1 MANVRAT
8 LTKDEYRTYE
18 TLAEELNIDKT
29 KLFGHLLRKYNEMK
43 TSDLGSVL
51 ESDTRKLLAEAG
63 ELSHYT
69 QADIINAGI
78 QHRAKY
84 AITAAKNI
92 DKQDVTEIER
102 NEKGNIVKTYA
113 GVAYERIDNFVN
125 AIMAHNEAQT
135 DSSKRIAITQ
145 TAIMNSTKDAYRK
158 SNFEAVG
165 FTENGIASNRPALK
179 KYLEAKKETIIKHN
193 VKMGVFEETVKY
205 VSNKTGKRDA
215 MIEIARKY
223 GYKG

>member
-8 LTKDEYRTYE
+8 LTKDEYNTYE
-18 TLAEELNIDKT
+18 SLSNEVGIDKT
-29 KLFGHLLRKYNEMK
+29 KLFGYLLRKYNEMK

-84 AITAAKNI
+84 VITAAKNI
-92 DKQDVTEIER
+92 EKKDVTTIER
-102 NEKGNIVKTYA
+102 NEDGNIINTFA
-113 GVAYERIDNFVN
+113 GSAYEKIDRFVN
-125 AIMAHNEAQT
+125 EIMAHNEAQT
-135 DSSKRIAITQ
+135 DSKKRIAITQ
-145 TAIMNSTKDAYRK
+145 TAIMNSTKEAYRK

-165 FTENGIASNRPALK
+165 FAVEGIASNRPALK
-179 KYLEAKKETIIKHN
+179 KYLEAKKEAIIKHN
-193 VKMGVFEETVKY
+193 VDMGVFGETVKY

-215 MIEIARKY
+215 LIAKAKKY
-223 GYKG
+223 GYNG